1 MSLVK
6 VLSEMVVPSDVLQA
20 TIHHIVFETKSAGA
34 FISINTLEYMD
45 AVVGSMRE
53 RRSGS
58 CESGVSI
65 SDIREAAG
73 IRKGHGMYIKT
84 NMYVYR
90 SMYGWFVG
98 VDDPALPVSEVKK
111 RVESD
116 ISTAYPVYNII
127 EKRIEKLD
135 PDRDPLTGCLT
146 RKRFYKD
153 MKGIIRAMVVRDI
166 PLWIFYMDFN
176 NFKIVN
182 DILGHIIG
190 DEVLKSVAM
199 EIRSVFMG
207 YGKVYR
213 MGGDEFV
220 GTAFLLSREAAEN
233 IARRI
238 EKVTTQA
245 PGGIPVS
252 VAVGVERFENTSVIH
267 GRNEQDIRKII
278 DKYVSIAEGKMFIN
292 KEKRK
297 NGSVDYVDDLRKFI
311 KGALDAAKA
320 GSV

>member
-6 VLSEMVVPSDVLQA
+6 VLSEMVVPSDVLQVTA
-20 TIHHIVFETKSAGA
+20 HHIVFETRAAGA

-45 AVVGSMRE
+45 AVVGSLRE
-53 RRSGS
+53 KRSGS
-58 CESGVSI
+58 CESGVSV
-65 SDIREAAG
+65 SDIKDAST
-73 IRKGHGMYIKT
+73 IKKGHGMYIKN
-84 NMYVYR
+84 NMYVYK

-98 VDDPALPVSEVKK
+98 VDDPALPVSEIKK

-116 ISTAYPVYNII
+116 ISTAYPVYSII

-153 MKGIIRAMVVRDI
+153 MRGIIKAMVVKDI

-182 DILGHIIG
+182 DTLGHMIG
-190 DEVLKSVAM
+190 DEVLRAVAM
-199 EIRSVFMG
+199 EIRSIFMG

-238 EKVTTQA
+238 EKVTAQA

-252 VAVGVERFENTSVIH
+252 VAVGVERFENTLVINK
-267 GRNEQDIRKII
+267 NEQDVKKII

-297 NGSVDYVDDLRKFI
+297 NGSMDYVNDLRKFI
-311 KGALDAAKA
+311 KGALDVAKT
-320 GSV
+320 GGV